1 MDERTMQ
8 NNNTSPT
15 VQAERRRFLKSM
27 AGTSAAV
34 GLAATTGS
42 ALAASDETGE
52 TQNQEQTQ
60 GYHETDHI
68 RAYYASCR

>member
-1 MDERTMQ
+1 MQ
-8 NNNTSPT
+8 NNNPSPT

-27 AGTSAAV
+27 AGASAAV
-34 GLAATTGS
+34 GLAATAGN
-42 ALAASDETGE
+42 ALAASDEPSDIHNE
-52 TQNQEQTQ
+52 DQVQ